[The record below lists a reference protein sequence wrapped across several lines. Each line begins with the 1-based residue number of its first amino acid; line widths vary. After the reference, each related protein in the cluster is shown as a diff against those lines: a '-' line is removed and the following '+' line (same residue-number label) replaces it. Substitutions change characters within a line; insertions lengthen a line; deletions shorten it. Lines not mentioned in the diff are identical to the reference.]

1 MHIIS
6 VLFDFVGAVVT
17 ICAVEALT
25 TAKTYEE
32 KALIRVFRR
41 AAKKLGGRAA
51 AAEWLDTPIL
61 EGKSARQLVKDRR
74 HSEVFDYIKRSNVVI
89 RSDRL

>member
-6 VLFDFVGAVVT
+6 VLFDLVGAGAT

-25 TAKTYEE
+25 TAQTYEE
-32 KALIRVFRR
+32 KFLIRIFRR

-51 AAEWLDTPIL
+51 AAEWLDTPIID
-61 EGKSARQLVKDRR
+61 GKSARQLVKERR
-74 HSEVFDYIKRSNVVI
+74 HSEVFDYIKHSNVVT